1 MARVAVVVLAAT
13 GVQAGT
19 MTAAAADPPR
29 ADWAKLRMCESSDRY
44 HINTGSGY
52 YGAYQFDLP
61 TWRSVGGEGR
71 PDQASPKEQ
80 DFRALYLYRMR
91 GWQPWECANREF
103 LDLADDADARTK
115 RVPTYAES
123 AYIGGTGQPAP
134 APEPPPEPD
143 PGTGPS
149 TMPTWPG
156 VVYAY
161 GDCAT
166 ELKAFQLRM
175 NHFDLD
181 HTFQGTGC
189 YYEQTKIAVLA
200 LQRAN
205 GINDSGRLGPKT
217 WKAAWHG
224 KPPA

>member
-1 MARVAVVVLAAT
+1 MARVAVVALAAT
-13 GVQAGT
+13 AVQAGT

-91 GWQPWECANREF
+91 GWQPWECANAEF

-161 GDCAT
+161 GDCAP

-181 HTFQGTGC
+181 HTFQGSGC